1 MSGRASTSYTGKRSL
16 RGRLERFVLGIA
28 MGIAAFVI
36 ERRVLKA
43 IRKGGEVPPEPKD
56 DAFDELI
63 NDGIRISD

>member
-1 MSGRASTSYTGKRSL
+1 MAGRSTVYTGKRSL
-16 RGRLERFVLGIA
+16 RGRVERFLLGIA

-43 IRKGGEVPPEPKD
+43 IKKGGEAPPEPKD
-56 DAFDELI
+56 DSFDEMI